1 MRRQLRAL
9 ATVSAVAVVTVA
21 LAACGGE
28 DGGETE
34 TPAGAAAVP
43 FDRAFIDAVVPHHE
57 SAIEMAKAAKDAG
70 LSQPELI
77 EIANN
82 IIVTQQL
89 EINQMLDWREEWY
102 GSREIDPAGAKALG
116 LSEAEMGMEHTADDV
131 RAADDIDQAFA
142 EMMMGHH
149 EGAITIAE
157 LALERAQHEEI
168 KQLAQE
174 MIDAQSRENRI
185 LAKHAEAEH

>member
-9 ATVSAVAVVTVA
+9 AIVSAVALLTVA

-34 TPAGAAAVP
+34 IAPAAAAVQ

-77 EIANN
+77 EIADD
-82 IIVTQQL
+82 IIVTQEL
-89 EINQMLDWREEWY
+89 EIIQMLDWREEWY
-102 GSREIDPAGAKALG
+102 GSREIDPAGGEALG

-131 RAADDIDQAFA
+131 RTADDVDQASP
-142 EMMMGHH
+142 
-149 EGAITIAE
+149 
-157 LALERAQHEEI
+157 R
-168 KQLAQE
+168 
-174 MIDAQSRENRI
+174 
-185 LAKHAEAEH
+185 

>member
-1 MRRQLRAL
+1 MRRPLRAL
-9 ATVSAVAVVTVA
+9 AVVGALALATFA

-28 DGGETE
+28 DGNETQ
-34 TPAGAAAVP
+34 TAPGAAAVP

-102 GSREIDPAGAKALG
+102 GSREIDPAGAEALG
-116 LSEAEMGMEHTADDV
+116 LSEAEMGMEHTAADV
-131 RAADDIDQAFA
+131 RAADDVDQAFA
-142 EMMMGHH
+142 EMMMAHH
-149 EGAITIAE
+149 EGAIAMAE
-157 LALERAQHEEI
+157 LALERAQRGEI
-168 KQLAQE
+168 KELAQE
-174 MIDAQSRENRI
+174 IIDAQNRENEI